1 MLRWLCEEFIVSLT
15 RPNAVYAGIWPDPD
29 YMTWRARVVGFLS
42 PSSPIPSRRASWR
55 PFTLLWIRGKSVYS
69 RVPLARSVCAWDPFI
84 TVSCECLRAFLCLI
98 LQGKSLSLICGAL
111 TWLRDYEQQK
121 KQEAAK
127 LLDGPEEKCD
137 AVKEE
142 NSTSQT
148 SEPDWVSEFVQKKAE
163 RDIVNKLKVWELLCA
178 SHSSSDQAMCF

>member
-1 MLRWLCEEFIVSLT
+1 MESKSSRFPFPFQPYPIQESFMEALYTALDQGKVGIFESPTGTVSL
-15 RPNAVYAGIWPDPD
+15 RL
-29 YMTWRARVVGFLS
+29 RV
-42 PSSPIPSRRASWR
+42 
-55 PFTLLWIRGKSVYS
+55 
-69 RVPLARSVCAWDPFI
+69 RSVHL
-84 TVSCECLRAFLCLI
+84 TVSCECLRAFLCLV

-127 LLDGPEEKCD
+127 LLDGPEKKCD

-163 RDIVNKLKVWELLCA
+163 RDIVNKLKVWELLCV
-178 SHSSSDQAMCF
+178 SHSSSDQTKSCVSKQGFQPGS